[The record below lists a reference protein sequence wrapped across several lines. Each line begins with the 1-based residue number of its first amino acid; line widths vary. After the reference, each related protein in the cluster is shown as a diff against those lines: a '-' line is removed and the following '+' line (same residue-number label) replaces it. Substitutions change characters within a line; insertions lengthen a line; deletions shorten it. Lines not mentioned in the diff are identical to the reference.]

1 MAMEHRG
8 LEKIG
13 GYILIEFKLTLVGLF
28 DKTSRAFSN
37 YNQNRRHLHFA
48 LMMRLVKSQVRAMGG

>member
-13 GYILIEFKLTLVGLF
+13 GYILIEFKLTLVELF
-28 DKTSRAFSN
+28 HKTFSTDITL
-37 YNQNRRHLHFA
+37 QP
-48 LMMRLVKSQVRAMGG
+48 KSAPSSFCVDDAIG